1 VDPRKVLVLCQ
12 FLVVVKKLNEF
23 RKFIG
28 DMYFFNLLEQLI
40 VVYSLHFV
48 AKAYYESVF

>member
-1 VDPRKVLVLCQ
+1 VDPQKVPVFCQ
-12 FLVVVKKLNEF
+12 FLVVLKKYNEC
-23 RKFIG
+23 RKFSG
-28 DMYFFNLLEQLI
+28 DMYFFNLFEQLI